1 MRIFYLLIMIGVLA
15 LSRAD
20 ELTDAEIQDEM
31 LHEQLSDPHNDEG
44 EETFTVNDEPDD
56 VVKVDE
62 DLQTSDAKP
71 GWRRV
76 VRRVVR
82 GGRRVVRRVV
92 RTGRRVVRRV
102 VRTGRRVVR
111 RVVRTG
117 KRLGK
122 RIYRTGKRLVRRL
135 IRLFSNCGMA
145 KYYRRGKHVAAEKSS
160 GKHLVTSHW
169 FLW

>member
-1 MRIFYLLIMIGVLA
+1 MIERKTVGKKLTSNVTNSLLNHLQRSLFVKMLEIFFLA
-15 LSRAD
+15 
-20 ELTDAEIQDEM
+20 
-31 LHEQLSDPHNDEG
+31 
-44 EETFTVNDEPDD
+44 
-56 VVKVDE
+56 
-62 DLQTSDAKP
+62 

-92 RTGRRVVRRV
+92 RKGRRVVRRV